1 MVLKNLKNGTAAVEL
16 LPKKVSG
23 ACVLPILPV
32 ELVELVCY
40 VF

>member
-1 MVLKNLKNGTAAVEL
+1 MVLKNLKNGTAAVE

-40 VF
+40 LF